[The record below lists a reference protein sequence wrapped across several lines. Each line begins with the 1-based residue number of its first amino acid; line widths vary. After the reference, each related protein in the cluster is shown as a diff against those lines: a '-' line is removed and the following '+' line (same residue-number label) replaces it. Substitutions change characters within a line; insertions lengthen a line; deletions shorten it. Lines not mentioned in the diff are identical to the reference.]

1 MAAKLDIPFNLTLLQ
16 LTQAKLQFL
25 KPVTSLASFDGTGTN
40 FDDNGLFS
48 TSIFGRVGDDLRSR
62 RFSYIDIK
70 ISIFHPIIYRAIL
83 DLKQLYGGIIA
94 GTEYALFDE
103 SEQDF
108 VRADAITGKTG
119 YQFFVSNWKK
129 IRFMETK
136 STSREHNIKLVTKYA
151 ADALLDKVIVMPAG
165 LRDMEMGADGRPQ
178 EDEVNTL
185 YRKLLAIS
193 NTVGDSSIKHNPEVI
208 NNTRFN
214 LQKTFN
220 QIYSTLEEM
229 VSGRRKLIQN
239 RWTARRTF
247 NGTRNVFT
255 AADTAVAYL
264 GAPGNYEF
272 NDTGVGLYQTLKMV
286 LPISMYLLR
295 NGFLKD
301 VFKAADQPVMLVNK
315 KTLKSEPCTLKTR
328 YYDRWMTDE
337 GIEKVITSFSQ
348 DDNRHKVLEID
359 DHYVGLIYKG
369 PDKTFRFLHSID
381 EVPESRSKA
390 DVTPMTF
397 CELLYGATY
406 FDLNKYPVFITRYP
420 VTGIGSIYPS
430 KIFART
436 TIKSE
441 VRRELGPNWEPL
453 DDTRTAHQFPVR
465 GSAFVSTLIPHSARL
480 AALGAD
486 FDGDTGN
493 GVSVYSQEAVSE
505 VDKFLQSV
513 KAYVDTRGQFMAST
527 DVDTVQLVLHN
538 LTGV

>member
-25 KPVTSLASFDGTGTN
+25 KPVTSLSSFDGTGTN

-70 ISIFHPIIYRAIL
+70 VPIFHPIMYRTL
-83 DLKQLYGGIIA
+83 MDLKQLYGGIIA

-108 VRADAITGKTG
+108 VRSDAISGKTG

-129 IRFMETK
+129 IKFTDTK
-136 STSREHNIKLVTKYA
+136 SVSREHNIRLVTKYA
-151 ADALLDKVIVMPAG
+151 SEAMLDKVVVMPAG
-165 LRDMEMGADGRPQ
+165 LRDMEVGADGRPQ
-178 EDEVNTL
+178 EDEINTL

-193 NTVGDSSIKHNPEVI
+193 NTIGDASIKHNPEVI

-220 QIYSTLEEM
+220 QIYTTLEEM

-247 NGTRNVFT
+247 NGTRNVIT

-264 GAPGNYEF
+264 GAPGNFGF
-272 NDTGVGLYQTLKMV
+272 NDTGVGLYQSLKMV
-286 LPISMYLLR
+286 LPISMYLIR
-295 NGFLKD
+295 NGFLRD
-301 VFKAADQPVMLVNK
+301 VFKAPDQPAMLINK
-315 KTLKSEPCTLKTR
+315 KTLKSEPTTLKTR

-348 DDNRHKVLEID
+348 EDNRHKVLEID

-369 PDKTFRFLHSID
+369 HDGTFKLMHSID
-381 EVPESRSKA
+381 ELPESRHAA
-390 DVTPMTF
+390 DVAPLTF
-397 CELLYGATY
+397 CELLYASTY
-406 FDLNKYPVFITRYP
+406 AELNKYPVFITRYP

-441 VRRELGPNWEPL
+441 VRKELGPNWEPL

-465 GSAFVSTLIPHSARL
+465 GSAFVNSLIPHSARL
-480 AALGAD
+480 VGLGAD
-486 FDGDTGN
+486 FDGDTCS
-493 GVSVYSQEAVSE
+493 GVSVYSQESVAE
-505 VDKFLQSV
+505 VDRFIQSV

-527 DVDTVQLVLHN
+527 DVDTVQLVMHN